1 VASYQTL
8 RDNAQRGSAIVNS
21 IVSAAR
27 TCNLDK
33 DIKDLP
39 AEMDDAKALDI
50 DQRDLIVGKV
60 YRRLMEIE
68 SRLLPCGLHTIGI
81 PPSAEESIATL
92 VNIAGI
98 DRPED
103 NIISLPRII
112 ATSLNREIEDI
123 YRLANS
129 GVLEDVTLL
138 QQITEANRAAVRAMV
153 LRSTDRNGRVSEVN
167 PVFKSGM
174 NFMNMFAGGSPQMKA
189 LKDAGFN
196 QLGEEELTVL
206 FDYLEFCLKQ
216 IVANNEV
223 SGLLKALEG
232 RYIVPGPGGDPIRNP
247 DVLPTGKNMHG
258 LDPQSIPTTAAVE
271 VALVIANRLLER
283 MKVDSGAYPQTVAFT
298 LWGTDN
304 IKTYGESLAQVL
316 MLLGVRPVPDSLGR
330 VNKLV
335 LIPLEELGRPRVD
348 VVVTCSGVFRDLFI
362 NQMNL
367 LDRACKMA
375 AEADEPLEMNYVRA
389 HAIDQAKEFS
399 ISLRDAATRVFSNA
413 AGSYSANVGL
423 TLENGGW
430 EDEQQL
436 QDQFVN
442 RKGFAFNA
450 DRPGQMDMQTDLF
463 KVISY
468 AFP

>member
-81 PPSAEESIATL
+81 PPSAEEAIATL

-112 ATSLNREIEDI
+112 ATSLNRDIEDI

-153 LRSTDRNGRVSEVN
+153 LRSTDRNGRVSDVN

-206 FDYLEFCLKQ
+206 FDYLEFCLRQ

-232 RYIVPGPGGDPIRNP
+232 RYIEPGPGGDPIRNP

-450 DRPGQMDMQTDLF
+450 DRPGQMDIQTDLF
-463 KVISY
+463 KVSY
-468 AFP
+468 NL